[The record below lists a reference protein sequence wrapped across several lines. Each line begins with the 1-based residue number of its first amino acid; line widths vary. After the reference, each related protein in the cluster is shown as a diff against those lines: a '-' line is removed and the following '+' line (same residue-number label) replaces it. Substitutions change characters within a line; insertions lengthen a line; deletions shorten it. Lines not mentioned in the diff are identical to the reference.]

1 MSDSGTGRRG
11 REPVPT
17 MWTKVMK
24 ITQQYPETVLC
35 YSMFVELT
43 LQKQL
48 RENSRRSVVPAWES
62 LFFPDDFKKEHDLED
77 LERWRLSD
85 EQLEA

>member
-1 MSDSGTGRRG
+1 
-11 REPVPT
+11 

-35 YSMFVELT
+35 HSMFVELT

-62 LFFPDDFKKEHDLED
+62 LFFPDDFKKLHNFED
-77 LERWRLSD
+77 LDGWRLSD
-85 EQLEA
+85 EKLEQFAITISRLRA